1 MADDPFRVYNFK
13 LAFQPGIT
21 VAHFTEVSGLGA
33 KVNAI
38 KYREGGNNAIVHTLP
53 GYVEYA
59 DVTLRYGI
67 TNSNELWDWFMSG
80 VNGSVQRR
88 NVSII
93 VLDTDGS
100 RELLRWNLT
109 DAWITEWRGTVLNAM
124 ANEVAVESM
133 TLVYNSLTRA

>member
-1 MADDPFRVYNFK
+1 MPDDVFRVYNFK

-38 KYREGGNNAIVHTLP
+38 KYREGGNNAIVRTLP

-67 TNSNELWDWFMSG
+67 TNSSELWNWFMSG
-80 VNGSVQRR
+80 VNGNVQRR
-88 NVSII
+88 NASII
-93 VLDTDGS
+93 ILDTDGT
-100 RELLRWNLT
+100 RELIRWNLT
-109 DAWITEWRGTVLNAM
+109 NAWVTEWRGTFLNAM
-124 ANEVAVESM
+124 TNEVAVESM
-133 TLVYNSLTRA
+133 TLVYEALTRS